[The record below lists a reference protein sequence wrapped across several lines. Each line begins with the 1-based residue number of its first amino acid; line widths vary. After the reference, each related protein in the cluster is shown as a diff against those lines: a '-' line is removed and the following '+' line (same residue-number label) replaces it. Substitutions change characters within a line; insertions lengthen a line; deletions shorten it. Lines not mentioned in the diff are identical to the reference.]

1 MLIDA
6 SQTWLLIKIT
16 WECVCMFLH
25 LFSRSEM
32 GSGIYIHIFL
42 TLLLFIYF
50 WLCWI
55 FVTACR
61 PSSVAVSRGYSLV
74 AVLGVFTA
82 VASLL
87 AEHRLQT
94 HGLQ

>member
-1 MLIDA
+1 
-6 SQTWLLIKIT
+6 
-16 WECVCMFLH
+16 MFLH

-55 FVTACR
+55 FITVCR
-61 PSSVAVSRGYSLV
+61 PSSAAVSRGYSLV
-74 AVLGVFTA
+74 AVLRVFTA